1 MPAVAV
7 RRCMELAARVAA
19 VNEAVSTDRA
29 YVSKV
34 VVKDRV
40 GTLSRFDTSD
50 EFGGPML
57 FQPSI

>member
-1 MPAVAV
+1 
-7 RRCMELAARVAA
+7 MELAARVAA